1 VSDRR
6 FRLVGAIAV
15 MLVLAAAGLEA
26 GSTLA
31 TGPAKPKQKPK
42 VKPAT
47 DVRVVARDF
56 SYALSRTAVPAS
68 RIRFTVMN
76 RGAVAHD
83 FAVGGRRTRL
93 LEPGQSTVLAV
104 TFVRAGRFAFRCT
117 VPGHATLGM
126 RGTLTVAKAQRPPAT
141 TTKPETTTALPPT
154 TTSAPVRLQ
163 LTKIGDF
170 ARPVYVTAPPGDPN
184 HLFVA
189 EQRGTVQ
196 QVVDGQVQPTP
207 FLDVT
212 DQVLEVNE
220 RGFLGIAFAPDY
232 ATSGRVY
239 VDYTDRTGNGN
250 VNVVEFRLTD
260 RYSDWLDPYSARQIL
275 EIDKPWENHNAGM
288 LQFGTDGY
296 LYVAVGDGDSGVV
309 NPPGAFAQTL
319 DDLLGDILRIDP
331 LHPSEQLPYSIPD
344 SNPFAGRT
352 GARPEVWDY
361 GLRNPWRFWIDSV
374 TGDLYIGDA
383 GEGEREEID
392 HVPGNKGGLNFGWPC
407 FEGTVTAP
415 TTQTCADPIG
425 PVYDYDHGAGRCAV
439 IGGVVVRD
447 PRLPSLAG
455 RYLFGDYCDGK
466 LHSMLVDGNKATDAT
481 DLGLTVPTLDSFGVD
496 GLGRVYVTATDGG
509 VYRLDP
515 A

>member
-1 VSDRR
+1 MSE
-6 FRLVGAIAV
+6 RLRLAGAAAV
-15 MLVLAAAGLEA
+15 VLALVAAGIGA

-31 TGPAKPKQKPK
+31 TGHAKPKPQ
-42 VKPAT
+42 VKSPT
-47 DVRVVARDF
+47 PVRVVARDF
-56 SYALSRTAVPAS
+56 SYALSRTSVPAG
-68 RIRFTVMN
+68 RVRFTVVN

-83 FAVGGRRTRL
+83 FAIGPHKTRL
-93 LEPGQSTVLAV
+93 LRPGQSAVLV
-104 TFVRAGRFAFRCT
+104 VDLPRVGRYVFRCT
-117 VPGHATLGM
+117 VPGHAALGM
-126 RGTLTVAKAQRPPAT
+126 RGTLTVGKVALPPPTTTKPAT
-141 TTKPETTTALPPT
+141 TTAPT
-154 TTSAPVRLQ
+154 TTSEPVRLQ

-170 ARPVYVTAPPGDPN
+170 ARPVYVTAPPDDPN

-196 QVVDGQVQPTP
+196 QVVDGRVQPTP

-212 DQVLEVNE
+212 DHVLEVSE

-250 VNVVEFRLTD
+250 VNVVELRLTD
-260 RYSDWLDPYSARQIL
+260 RYPDRLDPFSARQIL
-275 EIDKPWENHNAGM
+275 EIVKPWENHNAGM
-288 LQFGTDGY
+288 LQFGPDGY
-296 LYVAVGDGDSGVV
+296 LYVAVGDGDSGVI
-309 NPPGAFAQTL
+309 NPPGTFAQTL
-319 DDLLGDILRIDP
+319 DDLLGNILRIDP
-331 LHPSEQLPYSIPD
+331 LHHDGQSPYSVPA

-361 GLRNPWRFWIDSV
+361 GLRNPWRFSIDPAS
-374 TGDLYIGDA
+374 GDLYVGDA

-392 HVPGNKGGLNFGWPC
+392 YVAGNRGGVNFGWPC
-407 FEGTVTAP
+407 FEGTVAGP
-415 TTQTCADPIG
+415 VAQTCVDPVAPI
-425 PVYDYDHGAGRCAV
+425 YDYDHGGGRCAV
-439 IGGVVVRD
+439 IGGVVVHD

-466 LHSMLVDGNKATDAT
+466 LHSMRVVGGRATDAT

>member
-1 VSDRR
+1 MSERR
-6 FRLVGAIAV
+6 FRGAGAV
-15 MLVLAAAGLEA
+15 AVVLVLGAAGVWV

-31 TGPAKPKQKPK
+31 TVPAKPKPK
-42 VKPAT
+42 VKPTVA
-47 DVRVVARDF
+47 VRVVAREF
-56 SYALSRTAVPAS
+56 SYVLSRTAVPVG
-68 RIRFTVMN
+68 RVRFTVVN

-83 FAVGGRRTRL
+83 FAIGARRTRL
-93 LEPGQSTVLAV
+93 LQPGRSAVLLV
-104 TFVRAGRFAFRCT
+104 TFPRGGRFAFRCT
-117 VPGHATLGM
+117 VPGHAALGM
-126 RGTLTVAKAQRPPAT
+126 RGTLVVGKALRPTPT
-141 TTKPETTTALPPT
+141 TTKPPTTTAPPPS
-154 TTSAPVRLQ
+154 TSTPVRLQ

-170 ARPVYVTAPPGDPN
+170 ARPVFVTSPPGDPN

-212 DQVLEVNE
+212 DHVLEVSE
-220 RGFLGIAFAPDY
+220 RGFLGLAFAPDY

-250 VNVVEFRLTD
+250 VNVVEFLRSEQFPA
-260 RYSDWLDPYSARQIL
+260 RVDPYSARQIL

-288 LQFGTDGY
+288 LQFGPDGY
-296 LYVAVGDGDSGVV
+296 LYVAVGDGDSGVI

-319 DDLLGDILRIDP
+319 DDLLGNILRIDP
-331 LHPSEQLPYSIPD
+331 LHPSGQLPYSIPA
-344 SNPFAGRT
+344 SNPFVGRT
-352 GARPEVWDY
+352 GARAEVWDY
-361 GLRNPWRFWIDSV
+361 GLRNPWRFSIDPL
-374 TGDLYIGDA
+374 TGDLFVGDA

-392 HVPGNKGGLNFGWPC
+392 YVAANKGGLNFGWPC
-407 FEGTVTAP
+407 FEGAVAGSTS
-415 TTQTCADPIG
+415 QTCADPVG
-425 PVYDYDHGAGRCAV
+425 PIYDYDHGGGRCAV

-466 LHSMLVDGNKATDAT
+466 LHSMLVDGGKATDVT
-481 DLGLTVPTLDSFGVD
+481 ELGLTVPTLDSFGVD

>member
-1 VSDRR
+1 MSDRR
-6 FRLVGAIAV
+6 SRGAGAV
-15 MLVLAAAGLEA
+15 AGVLVLGAAGVWA

-31 TGPAKPKQKPK
+31 TGPPKPKPKPK
-42 VKPAT
+42 PKPTVA
-47 DVRVVARDF
+47 VRVVARDF
-56 SYALSRTAVPAS
+56 SYVLSRTAVPAG
-68 RIRFTVMN
+68 RVRFTVVN

-83 FAVGGRRTRL
+83 FAIGTRKTRL
-93 LEPGQSTVLAV
+93 LQPGRSAVLLV
-104 TFVRAGRFAFRCT
+104 TFARGARVAFRCT
-117 VPGHATLGM
+117 VPGHAALGM
-126 RGTLTVAKAQRPPAT
+126 RGTLAVGTTPGPPAT
-141 TTKPETTTALPPT
+141 TTRPPITTAPPPST
-154 TTSAPVRLQ
+154 GAPVRLQ
-163 LTKIGDF
+163 LTKIGVF
-170 ARPVYVTAPPGDPN
+170 TRPVFVTAPAGDPN

-212 DQVLEVNE
+212 DHVLEVSE

-250 VNVVEFRLTD
+250 LNVVEFRRSEQFPD
-260 RYSDWLDPYSARQIL
+260 RVDPYSARQIL

-288 LQFGTDGY
+288 LQFGPDGY
-296 LYVAVGDGDSGVV
+296 LYVAVGDGDSGVI
-309 NPPGAFAQTL
+309 NPPGVFAQTL

-331 LHPSEQLPYSIPD
+331 LHPSGQLPYSIPE
-344 SNPFAGRT
+344 SNPFAGRS
-352 GARPEVWDY
+352 GARAEVWDY
-361 GLRNPWRFWIDSV
+361 GLRNPWRFWIDPF
-374 TGDLYIGDA
+374 TRDLYIADA

-392 HVPGNKGGLNFGWPC
+392 HVAGNKGGLNFGWPC

-415 TTQTCADPIG
+415 TTQTCTDPVG
-425 PVYDYDHGAGRCAV
+425 PVYDYDHGGGRCAV

-466 LHSMLVDGNKATDAT
+466 LHSMLVEGGKATDVT

>member
-1 VSDRR
+1 MSERPLRR
-6 FRLVGAIAV
+6 AGAAV
-15 MLVLAAAGLEA
+15 VTVALAAAGVGA

-31 TGPAKPKQKPK
+31 TGPAKPKQK
-42 VKPAT
+42 VKPPTA
-47 DVRVVARDF
+47 VRVVARDF
-56 SYALSRTAVPAS
+56 SYVLSRTRVPPG
-68 RIRFTVMN
+68 RVRFTVVN

-83 FAVGGRRTRL
+83 FAVGTRKTPLLQPGR
-93 LEPGQSTVLAV
+93 SAVLSV
-104 TFVRAGRFAFRCT
+104 TFARAGRFGFRCT
-117 VPGHATLGM
+117 VPGHAALGM
-126 RGTLTVAKAQRPPAT
+126 RGTLGVGKAPPPAT
-141 TTKPETTTALPPT
+141 TKPATTTAPPT
-154 TTSAPVRLQ
+154 TTAAPVRLQ

-196 QVVDGQVQPTP
+196 QVVDGQVQPVP

-212 DQVLEVNE
+212 DHVLEVSE

-250 VNVVEFRLTD
+250 VNVVEYRVTD
-260 RYSDWLDPYSARQIL
+260 RYPDRLDPYSARQIL

-288 LQFGTDGY
+288 LEFGLDGD

-309 NPPGAFAQTL
+309 DQPGAFAQTL
-319 DDLLGDILRIDP
+319 DDLLGNILRIDP
-331 LHPSEQLPYSIPD
+331 LHPSATLPYSIPE
-344 SNPFAGRT
+344 SNPFVGRT
-352 GARPEVWDY
+352 DARGEVWDY
-361 GLRNPWRFWIDSV
+361 GLRNPWRFWIDPP
-374 TGDLYIGDA
+374 TGDLYVGDA

-392 HVPGNKGGLNFGWPC
+392 YSAGNEGGLNFGWPC
-407 FEGTVTAP
+407 FEGTVAGP
-415 TTQTCADPIG
+415 SAQTCVDPVSPI
-425 PVYDYDHGAGRCAV
+425 YDYDHGGGRCAV
-439 IGGVVVRD
+439 IGGVVVHD

-455 RYLFGDYCDGK
+455 RYLFGDYCDGV
-466 LHSMLVDGNKATDAT
+466 LHSMRVDGGKATDVT

>member
-1 VSDRR
+1 MFERR
-6 FRLVGAIAV
+6 LRRAGAAV
-15 MLVLAAAGLEA
+15 VVLAVATAGVGA
-26 GSTLA
+26 GSTLT
-31 TGPAKPKQKPK
+31 TGAAKPK
-42 VKPAT
+42 VKPPTA
-47 DVRVVARDF
+47 VRVVARDF
-56 SYALSRTAVPAS
+56 TYVLSRRAVPAG
-68 RIRFTVMN
+68 RVRFTVVN

-83 FAVGGRRTRL
+83 FAIGSRKTRL
-93 LEPGQSTVLAV
+93 LQPGRSAVLLV
-104 TFVRAGRFAFRCT
+104 TFARAGRFAFRCT
-117 VPGHATLGM
+117 VPGHAALGM
-126 RGTLTVAKAQRPPAT
+126 RGSLAVGQAPPPT
-141 TTKPETTTALPPT
+141 TTTRPSTTAAPPT
-154 TTSAPVRLQ
+154 TTSAQVQLQ

-170 ARPVYVTAPPGDPN
+170 ARPVYVTAPPGDPD

-196 QVVDGQVQPTP
+196 QVVDGQVEAAP

-212 DQVLEVNE
+212 DHVLEVSE

-250 VNVVEFRLTD
+250 VNVVEFRRSD
-260 RYSDWLDPYSARQIL
+260 RSPDHVDPYSARQIL

-288 LQFGTDGY
+288 LEFGPDGE
-296 LYVAVGDGDSGVV
+296 LYVAVGDGDSGVI

-331 LHPSEQLPYSIPD
+331 LHPSGPLPYSVPD
-344 SNPFAGRT
+344 SNPFVGRAP
-352 GARPEVWDY
+352 ARGEVWDY
-361 GLRNPWRFWIDSV
+361 GLRNPWRFWVDPV
-374 TGDLYIGDA
+374 TGDLYVGDV

-392 HVPGNKGGLNFGWPC
+392 YVAGNTGGLNFGWPC

-415 TTQTCADPIG
+415 TTQTCTDPVG
-425 PVYDYDHGAGRCAV
+425 PVYDYDHGGGRCAV
-439 IGGVVVRD
+439 IGGVVVHD

-466 LHSMLVDGNKATDAT
+466 LHSLRVDGGKATDVT

-515 A
+515 

>member
-1 VSDRR
+1 MSERR
-6 FRLVGAIAV
+6 LRRAGGAAVLV
-15 MLVLAAAGLEA
+15 VLAAAGVGA

-31 TGPAKPKQKPK
+31 SRPAKPKPK
-42 VKPAT
+42 VKPPTA
-47 DVRVVARDF
+47 VRVVARDF
-56 SYALSRTAVPAS
+56 SYVLSRTAVPAG
-68 RIRFTVMN
+68 RVRFTVVN

-83 FAVGGRRTRL
+83 FAIGPRKTRL
-93 LEPGQSTVLAV
+93 LKPGQSAVLPV
-104 TFVRAGRFAFRCT
+104 TFVRSGRVAFRCT
-117 VPGHATLGM
+117 VPGHAALGM
-126 RGTLTVAKAQRPPAT
+126 RGTLAVGKVPPTTTTRPAT
-141 TTKPETTTALPPT
+141 TTVPPT
-154 TTSAPVRLQ
+154 TTAAPVQLQ

-196 QVVDGQVQPTP
+196 ELVDGQVQPVP

-212 DQVLEVNE
+212 DHVLEVSE

-250 VNVVEFRLTD
+250 VNVVEYRVTD
-260 RYSDWLDPYSARQIL
+260 RYSGRLDPYSARQIL

-288 LQFGTDGY
+288 LQFGPDGD
-296 LYVAVGDGDSGVV
+296 LYVSVGDGDSGVV
-309 NPPGAFAQTL
+309 DSPGAFAQTL
-319 DDLLGDILRIDP
+319 DDLLGNILRIDP
-331 LHPSEQLPYSIPD
+331 LHPSGSLPYSIPA
-344 SNPFAGRT
+344 SNPFVGRE
-352 GARPEVWDY
+352 GARGEVWDY
-361 GLRNPWRFWIDSV
+361 GLRNPWRFWVDPP
-374 TGDLYIGDA
+374 TGDLYVGDA

-392 HVPGNKGGLNFGWPC
+392 YAAGNRGGLNFGWPC
-407 FEGTVTAP
+407 FEGTVAGP
-415 TTQTCADPIG
+415 SAQTCADPVA
-425 PVYDYDHGAGRCAV
+425 PVYDYDHGGGRCAV
-439 IGGVVVRD
+439 IGGVVVHD

-466 LHSMLVDGNKATDAT
+466 LHSLRIEGGKATDVT

-496 GLGRVYVTATDGG
+496 GLDRIYVTATDGG